1 MADIKKYLGGS
12 PRTLNEINMSVVLD
26 RIRRGD
32 NVSRSSL
39 AKELKLSL
47 PSISRIVGTLI
58 NKKYV
63 IEAGLGK
70 SSGGKKP
77 TIIRFNEERAYVIG
91 IGVDV
96 NFIDIMLSDIS
107 GNEKRNIYK
116 KFLRDKSP
124 KDMIKTIVKYIDEI
138 IKDAEVEDDKVE
150 VVSLGIPA
158 MVESETGLVR
168 MCPTIPSWEGINLGE
183 VLSGEINKD
192 VLVDNEA
199 NMSLLGERWRGEAQ
213 NINNAIFIGVGTGV
227 GAGILINGKIFRGHN
242 GSAGEIGNMFID
254 RNLNK
259 RNSQPYGQFEYLASN
274 KALREKVM
282 GVDSN
287 SEVKQTIKKLAKND
301 DIKKDSIL
309 EIVDN
314 FAFGIANLITILNPE
329 LVVIRGDLFYESD
342 YFFNYLKD
350 KIYNLMSFKTR
361 IVKSS
366 LKERAVTI
374 GAIRLAMKYLDRK
387 ILSPFFY

>member
-1 MADIKKYLGGS
+1 MEDIKKYLGGS

-314 FAFGIANLITILNPE
+314 FAFGVANLITVLNPE
-329 LVVIRGDLFYESD
+329 LVVIREDLFYESD